1 MQRSAIVSTNDL
13 KRAATFVGLAYALSW
28 AAFYG
33 LTPLVPREWGI
44 AVYVVFMFGPLAA
57 ALLTAW
63 RFDKGRVISML
74 ALRARFNLW
83 WFAAWAAPVAITA
96 ASWGVSLVIPGVTV
110 RPIVEGMAEVM
121 RAQGADV
128 DATMLASAPHPLVLL
143 LAAAVFGGAINTF
156 AAIGEEAG
164 WRGYLWTLL
173 RPHGFWRAS
182 AAVGVIWGV
191 WHAPLVV
198 VGHNYG
204 LGYMWW
210 PWMGI
215 TMMTLFTLAMSPLL
229 GFLRDR
235 TGTAWAP
242 ALFHGVI
249 NAVAGLALLTL
260 AGGHPLLV
268 GVAGLS
274 GVVVLAVAS
283 LGLLLLPRR
292 EPIAP

>member
-1 MQRSAIVSTNDL
+1 MSTNDL

-28 AAFYG
+28 AAYYV
-33 LTPLVPREWGI
+33 LTPLVPRELEV

-63 RFDKGRVISML
+63 RFDKGRVVAML
-74 ALRARFNLW
+74 ALRPRFNLW
-83 WFAAWAAPVAITA
+83 WIVAWAAPVGITA
-96 ASWGVSLVIPGVTV
+96 AAWGISILIPGVTP
-110 RPIVEGMAEVM
+110 RPIVDGMAEAM
-121 RAQGADV
+121 RAQGAEV
-128 DATMLASAPHPLVLL
+128 DAAMLANVPHPLVVLL
-143 LAAAVFGGAINTF
+143 SAAVFGGAINTF

-182 AAVGVIWGV
+182 AVVGIIWGL

-204 LGYMWW
+204 VGYMWW

-229 GFLRDR
+229 GLLRDR
-235 TGTAWAP
+235 TGSAWAP
-242 ALFHGVI
+242 ALAHGVV
-249 NAVAGLALLTL
+249 NAVAGLALLAL
-260 AGGHPLLV
+260 AGGHPLTV
-268 GVAGLS
+268 GVAGLA
-274 GVVVLAVAS
+274 GVMVLGVAS
-283 LGLLLLPRR
+283 LGILLLRPGR
-292 EPIAP
+292 EPVAP